1 MKANETFVRNATK
14 DPPIN
19 DLTES
24 FYEEVKKPK
33 KDETV
38 TVPDGDVIVLDGSTG
53 GKKVVTPKDP
63 AKRKPT
69 WYAAKNMFRRVVKRS
84 RENLT
89 SIIEER
95 KIDRASVEKKQKQ
108 KEMKKIISKLQT
120 VENNDGDE
128 DVELIWAVTSGGTDL
143 IKKNPSPPSS
153 QDVVESLT
161 FYYES
166 D

>member
-1 MKANETFVRNATK
+1 
-14 DPPIN
+14 
-19 DLTES
+19 
-24 FYEEVKKPK
+24 
-33 KDETV
+33 
-38 TVPDGDVIVLDGSTG
+38 
-53 GKKVVTPKDP
+53 
-63 AKRKPT
+63 
-69 WYAAKNMFRRVVKRS
+69 
-84 RENLT
+84 
-89 SIIEER
+89 
-95 KIDRASVEKKQKQ
+95 
-108 KEMKKIISKLQT
+108 MKKIISKLQT